1 MQLRISLSA
10 VALALVL
17 GACGS
22 GTSGPPDD
30 SLATLV
36 IEPATAELLIQ
47 DSTPA
52 RQLYTA
58 TLAFPDGTTRDVT
71 DETSFIVDSGFG
83 SFTLNDLAM
92 GNPGKTAVYG
102 TFVDKTASA
111 QVIARFKSV
120 RVDPSLS
127 ATTPDWFTGP
137 ETATDAPTMVYPPA
151 DVVIPRNLGDFE
163 THWTSAG
170 ALDVFEV
177 SLKTE
182 FTDVRVYV
190 PGGNGVAGS
199 GPNPSW
205 TAFAATEW
213 LAAVGRENS
222 ITYQV
227 RGVATANP
235 TSVSAAAPR
244 RAKLSNGTM
253 EGGLYYWASTSS
265 AGGATGIFRHDMSK
279 PGEPAEE
286 FMTTTQT
293 GGRCVACHVLSRDGE
308 KMAIVYQ
315 GGNGPGTIVDL
326 ATSAMLPEAA
336 NWNFGTFTPDNTQY
350 LTVLDGT
357 LTVRDAATLAALSTM
372 PSAGL
377 VSHPDISPDGTQ
389 IVYVRTG
396 TRYTDYSFG
405 GGQVFTRSYD
415 AVTQT
420 FGAETPLVID
430 GANNFYPSW
439 SPDGQWIVFN
449 RSDDGSPDG
458 AYDDVNAQVW
468 IVKADGSAPAFELTT
483 GNQALGLTNSWAR
496 WAPFESTTGASGE
509 PLFWI
514 TVSSKRDFGTRLL
527 NTGVAEGSKF
537 PQLWMTAFYPG
548 RVGTSDPGS
557 PAFRLPFQGL
567 TTRNHIGQ
575 WTEKVVVVQ

>member
-1 MQLRISLSA
+1 MKLRIPLSA
-10 VALALVL
+10 VALALLL

-22 GTSGPPDD
+22 GPDGPSAD

-36 IEPATAELLIQ
+36 IAPATAELLIQ
-47 DSTPA
+47 GTSPA

-58 TLAFPDGTTRDVT
+58 TLVFPDGTTRDVT
-71 DETSFIVDSGFG
+71 TETSFIVDSGYG
-83 SFTLNDLAM
+83 SFTANDLSM

-102 TFVDKTASA
+102 TFVEKTSSA
-111 QVIARFKSV
+111 QVIARLRSV
-120 RVDPSLS
+120 RVDPSLP
-127 ATTPDWFTGP
+127 ATAPDWFTGP

-170 ALDVFEV
+170 TLDVFEV
-177 SLKTE
+177 SLRTE

-205 TAFAATEW
+205 AAFAATEW
-213 LAAVGRENS
+213 MAAVGRENS

-227 RGVATANP
+227 RGVTTANP

-253 EGGLYYWASTSS
+253 EGGLYYWASLAD

-286 FMTTTQT
+286 FMTTNQT

-308 KMAIVYQ
+308 KMALVYD
-315 GGNGPGTIVDL
+315 GGNGPGTIVDV
-326 ATSAMLPEAA
+326 ATSATLPSTG
-336 NWNFGTFTPDNTQY
+336 NWNFGTFTPDSSQY
-350 LTVLDGT
+350 LSVLEGA
-357 LTVRDAATLAALSTM
+357 LVVRDAATLTVLATM
-372 PSAGL
+372 PSAGQ
-377 VSHPDISPDGTQ
+377 VSHPDMSPDGTQ
-389 IVYVRTG
+389 LAYVGTG
-396 TRYTDYSFG
+396 TRNTDFLFG
-405 GGQVFTRSYD
+405 GGQIFTRSYD
-415 AVTQT
+415 AVTQA
-420 FGAETPLVID
+420 FGAEVPLVTD
-430 GANNFYPSW
+430 GPNNFYPSW

-449 RSDDGSPDG
+449 RSDDGTASG

-468 IVKADGSAPAFELTT
+468 IIKADGSVPAFELSTA
-483 GNQALGLTNSWAR
+483 NQGLGLTNSWAR
-496 WAPFESTTGASGE
+496 WAPFESTTGATNE
-509 PLFWI
+509 KLYWI

-527 NTGVAEGSKF
+527 NTGLAEGAKF

-548 RVGTSDPGS
+548 RVGTADPGS

-575 WTEKVVVVQ
+575 WTERVIVVQ